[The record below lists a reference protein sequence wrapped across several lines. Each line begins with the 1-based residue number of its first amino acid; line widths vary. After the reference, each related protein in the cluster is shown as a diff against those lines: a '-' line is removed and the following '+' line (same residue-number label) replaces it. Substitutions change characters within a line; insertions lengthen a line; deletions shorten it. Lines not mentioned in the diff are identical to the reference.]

1 MYDKNNIFAK
11 IINKQIPAKIIYEDD
26 KILSFH
32 DINKK
37 AAVHAIVIP
46 KSEFISYQDFIDNS
60 NSEQISYFF
69 KKINEIAKILNIGDS
84 YRLLTNHGNA
94 MGQVV
99 FHFHVHLMGG
109 GLIL

>member
-1 MYDKNNIFAK
+1 MYDKNNVFAK
-11 IINKQIPAKIIYEDD
+11 IINKEIPAKIIYEDEQ
-26 KILSFH
+26 ILSFD

-37 AAVHAIVIP
+37 AVVHAIVIP
-46 KSEFISYQDFIDNS
+46 KAQFISYQDFIANS

-69 KKINEIAKILNIGDS
+69 KKIDEIAKILNINDS

-94 MGQVV
+94 MGQDV

-109 GLIL
+109 GLIS